1 MKNFFKTP
9 IYVFAA
15 SAAVN
20 VITIILC
27 CIIFFAGRYYLAG
40 AVAAGIFL
48 FIMLAALAAGSVRR
62 YRMNNYINKIMAE
75 EDYAHNNINII
86 DTFPVPAAILRPDAA
101 LVWYNKRFGEE
112 FENIKV
118 MTPINKVMTDLD
130 WSGVLKSANG
140 IKTDVHYMEKHYEVL
155 GDVIKT
161 GSSGKDESFGI
172 FLYFVDRTYQEKLL
186 FQYENERIDIAIVSI
201 DNYEDVV
208 QRADDYERQVLITKI
223 DAKIRDWAMQST
235 GVIRRFERDRYIIIF
250 EHQFLGDYIKKKFD
264 VIDAVREFGEKAKQ
278 PITISI
284 GIGTGGSLTEN
295 DEYARAAIDM
305 VLSRGGDQAAVKDGS
320 QYKFFGGNSKEYET
334 STRVRT
340 RAMAL
345 ALRDYIKQS
354 DNVVFMGH
362 INTDYDALGAAVGLQ
377 RAVRNL
383 GKTPYIIYDGSES
396 CRSLVSQMK
405 EIEEYEGMIIDPFEA
420 DEVLTPHT
428 LVVIVDVHRPS
439 MVTCPILLN
448 RSLKIVLIDHH
459 RRNTEFISNCALV
472 YHEPYASSTCEMAT
486 ELLQYI
492 DDGRKMTTFEAR
504 ALYIG
509 LVMDT
514 KNFIMKTGVRTFD
527 AASYLR
533 RYGVDP
539 MSVKSIFSVGQND
552 YNNKSDIVRRAEF
565 ITDNIAVSVCAE
577 KIPNVIVVS
586 SQAAD
591 DMLGIVGV
599 QASFVMYPIDG
610 GVGIS
615 GRSLGAVN
623 VQLVLEKLGGG
634 GHMMVAGAQ
643 MRGVSFDEAKLK
655 LKEAVRMYLE
665 EKTAAK

>member
-9 IYVFAA
+9 VYVFAA
-15 SAAVN
+15 STVIN
-20 VITIILC
+20 IITIIIC
-27 CIIFFAGRYYLAG
+27 CIIFFAGRYYAAG
-40 AVAAGIFL
+40 YIAAGIFS
-48 FIMLAALAAGSVRR
+48 FIMLTALLAEVIHR
-62 YRMNNYINKIMAE
+62 YKMNSYINKIMSDE
-75 EDYAHNNINII
+75 NYAHNNINII
-86 DTFPVPAAILRPDAA
+86 DTFPAPAAILRPDAA
-101 LVWYNKRFGEE
+101 LVWYNRQFGEE

-118 MTPINKVMTDLD
+118 MTPINKIITELD
-130 WSGVLKSANG
+130 WSAVLKSANG
-140 IKTDVHYMEKHYEVL
+140 IKTDVHYLEKHFEVR
-155 GDVIKT
+155 GDIIKM
-161 GSSGKDESFGI
+161 GSSDKDEAFSI
-172 FLYFVDRTYQEKLL
+172 FLYFIDRTYQEKLL

-208 QRADDYERQVLITKI
+208 QRADDYERQVIITKI
-223 DAKIRDWAMQST
+223 DAKIRDWAMQSS

-250 EHQFLGDYIKKKFD
+250 EHQFLKGYIEKKFD

-284 GIGTGGSLTEN
+284 GIGTGGSLLEN
-295 DEYARAAIDM
+295 DEYAREAINM
-305 VLSRGGDQAAVKDGS
+305 VLSRGGDQAAVRDSS

-345 ALRDYIKQS
+345 ALKEFIKQS

-396 CRSLVSQMK
+396 CRALVSQMK
-405 EIEEYEGMIIDPFEA
+405 GIEEYEGMIIDPFEA
-420 DEVLTPHT
+420 DEILTPHT

-533 RYGVDP
+533 KYGVDP
-539 MSVKSIFSVGQND
+539 MSVKSIFSVEQSD
-552 YNNKSDIVRRAEF
+552 YNNKADIVRRAEF
-565 ITDNIAVSVCAE
+565 IMNDIAVSVCTE
-577 KIPNVIVVS
+577 RIPNVIVVS

-599 QASFVMYPIDG
+599 KAAFVMYPIDG

-643 MRGVSFDEAKLK
+643 MRGVSFEEAKLK
-655 LKEAVRMYLE
+655 LEEAVKIYLE